1 MVRVNER
8 VRNWDCESGRV
19 REWMRVWDSL
29 RCSVQHVCFIYGYNF
44 VSLYGSALFKFV
56 SLQGRI
62 MVNFVPNY
70 SIQCL
75 LRVCFL
81 VFIQVLHTKW
91 HINTHNGTHN
101 DTHNDKQKT
110 NIITHRLTYT
120 HNDTETMTITYND
133 TYIESVKI
141 IFM

>member
-1 MVRVNER
+1 MTKQLSGIILDFFCHLIRNHCCLRLLTVTRRKIERETLREMVRVNER

-81 VFIQVLHTKW
+81 VFIQVLHTEC
-91 HINTHNGTHN
+91 HTQN
-101 DTHNDKQKT
+101 DT
-110 NIITHRLTYT
+110 
-120 HNDTETMTITYND
+120 
-133 TYIESVKI
+133 
-141 IFM
+141 